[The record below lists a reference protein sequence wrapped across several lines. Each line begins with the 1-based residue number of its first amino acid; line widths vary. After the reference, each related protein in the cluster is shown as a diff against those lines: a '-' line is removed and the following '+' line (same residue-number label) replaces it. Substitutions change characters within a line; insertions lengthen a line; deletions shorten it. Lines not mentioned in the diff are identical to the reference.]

1 MRWNRIAKMKKTIL
15 TAIALLCLSTPLQA
29 QEVIRR
35 KCLIGAPCYIDSDKT
50 VLREKPNKDSRIIL
64 QASPARKGGKIY
76 FYLRDVTFSGATFW
90 GYFEAVEPI
99 VDLTTGKTR
108 EGGWASLDNAF
119 TEIVGMW
126 TLFEGTAGEGV
137 IFALFEP
144 NDTPILIVNSK
155 LVKGAFLIKKNQL
168 FL

>member
-1 MRWNRIAKMKKTIL
+1 MKKIIL
-15 TAIALLCLSTPLQA
+15 IAIALLCLSTPLQA
-29 QEVIRR
+29 QEVIRK
-35 KCLIGAPCYIDSDKT
+35 KCHILGIPCYIDSDTT
-50 VLREKPNKDSRIIL
+50 VLREKPDKDSRIIL

-76 FYLRDVTFSGATFW
+76 FYLRDITFSEETFW

-119 TEIVGMW
+119 TEIVEMW
-126 TLFEGTAGEGV
+126 PLIEGTAGEGV

-144 NDTPILIVNSK
+144 NDTPILLVNSK

-168 FL
+168 FQ